1 MTSLRPLPDVA
12 GQIGMAGSHQPRA
25 LQQVGMGGIASRL
38 LLADGTRLPVTV
50 DVGVDLAAG
59 HRGIHMSRLY
69 RLLDRLDETPL
80 SVDNF
85 RDLGAALL
93 DSQAGI
99 SERLELSL
107 HFDLPLRRPALLSDA
122 SGWRHYPV
130 TLALGGMRGD
140 LRTVL
145 TLSLDYSSTCP
156 CSAALARH
164 AMARD
169 WRAWTD
175 EHPDA
180 AGDPETL
187 ARWIEQDGSFPTP
200 HSQRSRARIALK
212 LAEAATLDF
221 ASRIDDFEQAL
232 QTPVQTLVKR
242 IDEQAFAERNGANLM
257 FCEDAA
263 RRLGERCEDQPGV
276 DGYRVDITHAESLH
290 AHDAVARI
298 EHNFATR

>member
-1 MTSLRPLPDVA
+1 MR
-12 GQIGMAGSHQPRA
+12 
-25 LQQVGMGGIASRL
+25 GIASRL
-38 LLADGTRLPVTV
+38 QLEDGTRLPVTV
-50 DVGVDLAAG
+50 DVGVDLATG

-80 SVDNF
+80 SVDTF
-85 RDLGAALL
+85 HALGVSLL
-93 DSQAGI
+93 ESQAGI
-99 SERLELSL
+99 SERLELAL
-107 HFDLPLRRPALLSDA
+107 HFDLPLRRPALLSEA

-130 TLALGGMRGD
+130 TLTLCGTLGD
-140 LRTVL
+140 LQTVL

-169 WRAWTD
+169 WRAWAE

-180 AGDPETL
+180 ARAPDVL

-200 HSQRSRARIALK
+200 HSQRSRAEIALS
-212 LAEAATLDF
+212 LGASASLDIAA
-221 ASRIDDFEQAL
+221 RIVDFEETL

-242 IDEQAFAERNGANLM
+242 LDEQAFAERNGANLL

-263 RRLGERCEDQPGV
+263 RRLGGCCDAQPGV
-276 DGYRVDITHAESLH
+276 DGYRIDITHAESLH

-298 EHNFATR
+298 ERDFPSTSARPNRMAR

>member
-12 GQIGMAGSHQPRA
+12 GQTGMAGSQQPRA
-25 LQQVGMGGIASRL
+25 LQHVGMGGIAARL
-38 LLADGTRLPVTV
+38 LLEDGTRLPITV
-50 DVGVDLAAG
+50 DVGVDLAAR

-69 RLLDRLDETPL
+69 RLLDRLDDTPL
-80 SVDNF
+80 GVETF
-85 RDLGAALL
+85 HELGASLL
-93 DSQAGI
+93 DSQQGI
-99 SERLELSL
+99 SERLELAL
-107 HFDLPLRRPALLSDA
+107 HFDLPLRRPALLSEA

-130 TLALGGMRGD
+130 TLTLSGTLDA

-145 TLSLDYSSTCP
+145 TISLDYSSTCP

-169 WRAWTD
+169 WRAWAE

-180 AGDPETL
+180 ARDPETL

-200 HSQRSRARIALK
+200 HSQRSRARIALV
-212 LAEAATLDF
+212 LEDSASLDF
-221 ASRIDDFEQAL
+221 ASRIGDFEDTL

-263 RRLGERCEDQPGV
+263 RRLGDCCDAQSGV
-276 DGYRVDITHAESLH
+276 SGYRIGITHAESLH

-298 EHNFATR
+298 ERNFEAR